1 MNSALITTIIPTYRR
16 PQLLQRALSSALKQT
31 FRLSQVCVY
40 DNASGDD
47 TKEVVSEFMKIDSRV
62 RYYCHPVNVG
72 MIANYEF
79 ALKQVNTP
87 YFHLLSDDDLIF
99 PWFLEEAM
107 QGMQRFKQAAFTACS
122 TAIMSEKGEI
132 IRVPL
137 DLWKREGEFAS
148 KEGVLEMISKY
159 PVPTCIL
166 FDQKVIQEFPIDR
179 SNELCWD
186 CDFLLRIAA
195 RYPIVINKHPCGIF
209 LHHNASYSKAQNL
222 EKWKQAHGSLA
233 ERICLCDSL
242 PKWIKSKAVH
252 LIQNDLKAT
261 HRAFAICFLFE
272 KKFDQACEYAALFQ
286 KSYGWNFAALIL
298 IVLSRFCK
306 WFPSGIHL
314 LLLLRQMKRML
325 YRDRAQTWILSC
337 AKTASNRLTR

>member
-1 MNSALITTIIPTYRR
+1 MNIPLITTIIPTYRR
-16 PQLLQRALSSALKQT
+16 PRLLRRALLSALQQT
-31 FRLSQVCVY
+31 YPLFQVHVY

-47 TKEVVSEFMKIDSRV
+47 TKEVVSEWMKKDSRV
-62 RYYCHPVNVG
+62 KYHCHSTNVG

-79 ALKQVNTP
+79 ALKQVKTP
-87 YFHLLSDDDLIF
+87 YFHLLSDDDVIF
-99 PWFLEEAM
+99 PWFLEEAV

-122 TAIMSEKGEI
+122 AVIMSEKREV

-137 DLWKREGEFAS
+137 DLWKREGEFTS
-148 KEGVLEMISKY
+148 QEGVLEMISKY
-159 PVPTCIL
+159 PIPTCIL
-166 FDQKVIQEFPIDR
+166 FDQKVIQEFPIDK

-186 CDFLLRIAA
+186 CDFLLRSAA

-222 EKWKQAHGSLA
+222 EKWKRAHGSLA

-242 PKWIKSKAVH
+242 PQWIKFRAVH
-252 LIQNDLKAT
+252 LIQNDSKAT
-261 HRAFAICFLFE
+261 HRDFAICCLFD

-306 WFPSGIHL
+306 CFPPGIHL
-314 LLLLRQMKRML
+314 LVLLRRMKRML
-325 YRDRAQTWILSC
+325 
-337 AKTASNRLTR
+337 NRKSSRSYKQVKPLLGSIKYL